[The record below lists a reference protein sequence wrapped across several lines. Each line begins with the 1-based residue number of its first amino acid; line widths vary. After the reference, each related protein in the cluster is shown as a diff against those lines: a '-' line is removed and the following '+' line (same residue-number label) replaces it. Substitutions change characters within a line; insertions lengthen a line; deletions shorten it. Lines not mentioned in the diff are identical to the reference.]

1 MKKYIWHIIII
12 LIALVIGISAYY
24 YGKSTVKN
32 TISYKEIKLSNKIID
47 SIKGTVKPIEKE
59 VIKYV
64 QAREKLKKQEKEIVY
79 PEEECKE
86 IVDNL
91 QQQLENCDKVV
102 ELKDTIIY
110 KERLVIQY
118 KDKIIEKMVVKKPKP
133 FGIGF
138 QAGYGT
144 NGKEFFPY
152 VGGGVSYNFAR
163 F

>member
-1 MKKYIWHIIII
+1 MKKYIWHIVII
-12 LIALVIGISAYY
+12 LIALVIGISSYY
-24 YGKSTVKN
+24 YGKSKAKT
-32 TISYKEIKLSNKIID
+32 TISYREVKLSEKAID
-47 SIKGTVKPIEKE
+47 SIKKTVKPVEKE

-79 PEEECKE
+79 PEEECEE
-86 IVDNL
+86 IVENL
-91 QQQLENCDKVV
+91 QQQLENCDEVV
-102 ELKDTIIY
+102 KLKDTIIY

-118 KDKIIEKMVVKKPKP
+118 KDKIIDNTVVKKPKP

-152 VGGGVSYNFAR
+152 VGAGVSYNFAR